1 MLGDIIKEKDL
12 EMVKNSLLTVL
23 CNATGIFRRTVDSK
37 DKEFK
42 IKLEKIITK
51 LRKQVNLGSIKNS
64 DIRNAIKELSSA
76 TGYSVGASQK
86 PINVYL
92 KFYAVLSCRK
102 KILRELDCPID
113 SYVIKENGLKRISLK
128 KLDFKDY
135 EEMQNTLYKKYNG
148 TRILAD
154 ILSWD
159 IKKQY

>member
-1 MLGDIIKEKDL
+1 MKEKDL

-23 CNATGIFRRTVDSK
+23 CNATGIFRRTVDPK

-42 IKLEKIITK
+42 IKLEKTITK
-51 LRKQVNLGSIKNS
+51 LRKQVNLGSIKNG
-64 DIRNAIKELSSA
+64 DIRRAIKELSSA

-92 KFYAVLSCRK
+92 KFYAVLSSRK
-102 KILRELDCPID
+102 NILRELDCPID
-113 SYVIKENGLKRISLK
+113 SYVIKKNGLKRISLK
-128 KLDFKDY
+128 KLNFEDY